1 MAYLVQCHNTEE
13 CTKKTDHQKVNSGNL
28 FQESA
33 AQHFLRAEMILTVKP
48 FKEQNEEDVEE
59 HDVSK

>member
-1 MAYLVQCHNTEE
+1 MCFRV
-13 CTKKTDHQKVNSGNL
+13 
-28 FQESA
+28 
-33 AQHFLRAEMILTVKP
+33 EMILTVKP